1 MEGDDKRITV
11 LNELLGD
18 ELTSMGQ
25 YMVRSEI
32 CDNGAH
38 DRPHQAI
45 EHQAHDE
52 MHHAEWLI
60 RRILFLQAR
69 PIVSKLNPI
78 KIDPTVMEGLSNN
91 QPHELG
97 PYPSITVPLAWHT
110 KWPTRP
116 GPIY

>member
-1 MEGDDKRITV
+1 MKEDDKRITV

-25 YMVRSEI
+25 YMVRSEM
-32 CDNGAH
+32 CDNGGH
-38 DRPHQAI
+38 DRLHQAI

-52 MHHAEWLI
+52 MHRAEWLI

-69 PIVSKLNPI
+69 PVVSKLKPI
-78 KIDPTVMEGLSNN
+78 KIGQTGLETMSND
-91 QPHELG
+91 QQDELE
-97 PYPSITVPLAWHT
+97 PYSSITVPLAWPT
-110 KWPTRP
+110 KWPIRP